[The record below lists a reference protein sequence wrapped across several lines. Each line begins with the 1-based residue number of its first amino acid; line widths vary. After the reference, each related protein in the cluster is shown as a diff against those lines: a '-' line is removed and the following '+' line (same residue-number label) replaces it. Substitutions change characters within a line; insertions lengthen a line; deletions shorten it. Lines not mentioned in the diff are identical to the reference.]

1 MMKEQIVKL
10 MEAEGLTPAKFA
22 DEIGVQRS
30 SISHI
35 ISGRNKPS
43 YDFILK
49 ILNRFTGLNSE
60 WLLTGR
66 GSMIKSDN
74 TTERRNIGSN
84 TLFNEEGGY
93 SEGSLTE
100 SKPADVKPKDEIIE
114 AGKKKENTPYLSQ
127 QSTKNS
133 EFTNVIN
140 INYILVFFRDGTFKQ
155 YNSRE

>member
-1 MMKEQIVKL
+1 MKEQLKKL
-10 MEAEGLTPAKFA
+10 MEAEGLSPAKFA

-49 ILNRFTGLNSE
+49 ILNRFSGLNTE

-66 GSMIKSDN
+66 GSMIKSSDN
-74 TTERRNIGSN
+74 DGEGRKSVE
-84 TLFNEEGGY
+84 TLFFKEEG
-93 SEGSLTE
+93 LNHKTE
-100 SKPADVKPKDEIIE
+100 AENDNQKPITQI
-114 AGKKKENTPYLSQ
+114 KKEDSKNTQ
-127 QSTKNS
+127 ETINTNEKDQKKIIG
-133 EFTNVIN
+133 FTDVNTID
-140 INYILVFFRDGTFKQ
+140 YILVFYKDGTFKQ